1 MVCIDKKTKVMVV
14 PGTRQE
20 AIKAAPIIERLRRR
34 KSDFEPII
42 VTISYV
48 REVLDDVLTLFNIDP
63 DIALNLTRI
72 RQGLPSL
79 TSHVLE
85 NMTITF

>member
-1 MVCIDKKTKVMVV
+1 MYGQKTKVIVV
-14 PGTRQE
+14 LGTRHE
-20 AIKAAPIIERLRRR
+20 AIKAAPIIDRLRCR

-48 REVLDDVLTLFNIDP
+48 REVLDNVLTLFNIDP
-63 DIALNLTRI
+63 DIALNLARI